1 MAGHAAPY
9 EVPAD
14 GADDDLDGTW
24 SAGAGAA
31 PAGVPPPHN
40 ILLIEDATDS
50 ARLSPPLLTP
60 LPLHRQELQN
70 TILDKVH
77 TSIDAT
83 NRSPDT
89 PASPATGDAEQSKLA
104 DAIICNHVDVVR
116 GRTQDGPKRSTA
128 SHRSTSLHTLGW
140 ARWQTCC
147 SSMARRYEVHLFY
160 IPGAF
165 FWCFSLPIF
174 RCERHLPLI
183 GCSNPIVRLPR
194 LPLHPDFRFMYGER
208 TTGQPH

>member
-60 LPLHRQELQN
+60 LPMPGQELQN
-70 TILDKVH
+70 TILDKVR

-116 GRTQDGPKRSTA
+116 DRFERRMDPNLTVNGKPPLHIAAHFGLGTMADLLLQYGASVRSAPVLYSWCFFLVLFSSHLPLRTASSADRLLQ
-128 SHRSTSLHTLGW
+128 SHRSTSPST
-140 ARWQTCC
+140 T
-147 SSMARRYEVHLFY
+147 SS
-160 IPGAF
+160 
-165 FWCFSLPIF
+165 
-174 RCERHLPLI
+174 
-183 GCSNPIVRLPR
+183 
-194 LPLHPDFRFMYGER
+194 RF
-208 TTGQPH
+208 

>member
-1 MAGHAAPY
+1 MQAPY

-14 GADDDLDGTW
+14 GADDDLGEPW
-24 SAGAGAA
+24 STGAGAA

-50 ARLSPPLLTP
+50 ARLSPPLRTT

-70 TILDKVH
+70 TIVDKAR
-77 TSIDAT
+77 TSTDAT

-116 GRTQDGPKRSTA
+116 DNLERRMDPNLAVNGKPPLYIAAHFGLGTMIDLLLQYGASVRNALFFIIYFLISFFPLPLRQQPSSADRLLQ
-128 SHRSTSLHTLGW
+128 SHRSTSPST
-140 ARWQTCC
+140 T
-147 SSMARRYEVHLFY
+147 SSR
-160 IPGAF
+160 I
-165 FWCFSLPIF
+165 
-174 RCERHLPLI
+174 
-183 GCSNPIVRLPR
+183 
-194 LPLHPDFRFMYGER
+194 
-208 TTGQPH
+208 